1 MKLAHSR
8 AAERKRSK
16 LEKGFVKRAGVFRGR
31 QAKTG
36 NSLGF
41 RFDHSLFKTHPEFSG
56 EVEAHVLGPGR
67 MLVVATESGVRAKQ
81 EEDPVLAS
89 FVSFLAAD
97 MQRFPHRI
105 QPLDPGLIA
114 RIEKL
119 TRKVTTTGEEPLGDE
134 ALI

>member
-1 MKLAHSR
+1 MKLAHNR
-8 AAERKRSK
+8 TAERKRSRP
-16 LEKGFVKRAGVFRGR
+16 EKGSVKQAGVFRGR

-41 RFDHSLFKTHPEFSG
+41 RFDHSLFKSHPEFSG

-67 MLVVATESGVRAKQ
+67 MLVVATESGARAKQ
-81 EEDPVLAS
+81 EEDPVVAS
-89 FVSFLAAD
+89 FISFLAAD

-105 QPLDPGLIA
+105 QPIDPGLIA

-119 TRKVTTTGEEPLGDE
+119 TQGATTNGEEPLGDE